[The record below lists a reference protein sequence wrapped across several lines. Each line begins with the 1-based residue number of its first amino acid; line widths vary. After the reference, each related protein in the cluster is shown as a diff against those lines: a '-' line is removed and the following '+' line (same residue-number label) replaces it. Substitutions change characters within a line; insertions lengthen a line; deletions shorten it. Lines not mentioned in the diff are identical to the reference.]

1 MFPAHPLIELLAR
14 RKAAALE
21 LQQHLAGIER
31 LSLSQYAERRTRG
44 ELTVEQAYAYSLK
57 RKREAQ
63 VSFLWFVLAD
73 AIGVAQGQRVAALLC
88 LVGAL
93 FFLAVLVDSE
103 LALWR
108 LRGNVGGLAQLMRTP
123 GWWRE
128 LFDGERFGL
137 RLNAVQVKA

>member
-1 MFPAHPLIELLAR
+1 MFSAHPLIELMAR

-21 LQQHLAGIER
+21 LQQHLAGVGR
-31 LSLSQYAERRTRG
+31 LSLSQYTERRARG
-44 ELTVEQAYAYSLK
+44 EVTVEQAYAYTLK

-63 VSFLWFVLAD
+63 VSFAWFALAD
-73 AIGVAQGQRVAALLC
+73 AIGLAQGQRVAALLC
-88 LVGAL
+88 VLGAI

-108 LRGNVGGLAQLMRTP
+108 LRGGVGGLAQLARTR
-123 GWWRE
+123 GWWHG

-137 RLNAVQVKA
+137 RLNTVQVKA